1 MQIHVVGEKW
11 LEMVVKRTFRSV
23 ANFEQ
28 QCLGLLLMI
37 MLLMVQLIKITTVSG
52 KFWCLSIH
60 TSTQVYIVAV
70 LDLVVRANALV
81 WIVAVWYFIARTTY
95 KRK

>member
-1 MQIHVVGEKW
+1 
-11 LEMVVKRTFRSV
+11 
-23 ANFEQ
+23 
-28 QCLGLLLMI
+28 MI

-60 TSTQVYIVAV
+60 TSTQIYIVAV

-95 KRK
+95 KQK